1 MHYIFKKNFDCI
13 DGRMYRLPLRI
24 LRAPHLSES
33 VYSLSHRIQASSV
46 MAHRRSKTTKAVIF
60 DLGGV
65 VVPSPLAAFIG
76 IQYMHQRIICFVLLN
91 EFFNGKF

>member
-1 MHYIFKKNFDCI
+1 MHYIFKNLFDCI

-76 IQYMHQRIICFVLLN
+76 IQYMHQ
-91 EFFNGKF
+91 